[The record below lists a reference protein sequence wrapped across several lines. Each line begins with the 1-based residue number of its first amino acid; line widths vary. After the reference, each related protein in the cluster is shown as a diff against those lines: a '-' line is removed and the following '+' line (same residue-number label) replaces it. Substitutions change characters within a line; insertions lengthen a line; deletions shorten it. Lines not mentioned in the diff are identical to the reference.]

1 MKANASLQRRLGMGL
16 TLGMAL
22 LWLLATL
29 IAGLGVRHELDE
41 VFDSSLQET
50 AQRILPLAVV
60 EILNREDPGTPQ
72 HIASLQA
79 HDEYLTYVVR
89 DASGATL
96 MQSHD
101 ADPGVFSVHPKSGF
115 SSSATHRRFAVGAL
129 RDTLFI
135 EVAEPLEHRREA
147 ALEATLALLWPLLVL
162 IPLSLAGTWLLV
174 HVSLR
179 RVVAFREAVE
189 ARDAG
194 DLSAIGGD
202 PLPAEFS
209 PLAEAVNRL
218 LERLRRALESERS
231 FTANSAHELRTP
243 LATTLAQ
250 VQRLRRE
257 VPEGPLQAR
266 AAQIEA
272 SLRELSRLSEKLMQ
286 LAKAEGGGLLSEAP
300 QDLLALLTHVVG
312 EQATARVAL
321 TLPATPVHVMIDPD
335 AFAILA
341 RNLIENALKHGA
353 TDQPVSVS
361 LTAEGLLCVVNAGPV
376 VPAAAL
382 SRLTGR
388 FVRGDTTAGGSGLG
402 LAIAAT
408 IARGVGATL
417 TLASPARGRSDGF
430 EAAVQFEVTAPFSWK
445 VSPGSISGRRPWG

>member
-1 MKANASLQRRLGMGL
+1 MAGFSLQRRLGVGL
-16 TLGMAL
+16 TLGVAL

-60 EILNREDPGTPQ
+60 EIINREEPGTPQ

-79 HDEYLTYVVR
+79 HKEYLTYVVR
-89 DASGATL
+89 DASGAIL

-101 ADPGVFSVHPKSGF
+101 ADPGVFQAHPQPGF
-115 SSSATHRRFAVGAL
+115 SSSATHRRYVASAL
-129 RDTLFI
+129 SDTLFI
-135 EVAEPLEHRREA
+135 EVAEPLAHRREA
-147 ALEATLALLWPLLVL
+147 ALKAGFALLWPLLVL

-189 ARDAG
+189 ARGAG
-194 DLSAIGGD
+194 DLSAIEGE
-202 PLPAEFS
+202 PLPAEIR
-209 PLAEAVNRL
+209 PLADAVNHL
-218 LERLRRALESERS
+218 LDRLRRALESERS

-257 VPEGPLQAR
+257 APEGPLQVR
-266 AAQIEA
+266 TAQIET

-300 QDLLALLTHVVG
+300 QDLVPLLRHVVDELDRTDG
-312 EQATARVAL
+312 PRIHL
-321 TLPATPVHVMIDPD
+321 TLPAEDPVLSTIDAD
-335 AFAILA
+335 AFAILL
-341 RNLIENALKHGA
+341 RNLIENARKHGA
-353 TDQPVSVS
+353 AGQAVDVS
-361 LTAEGLLCVVNAGPV
+361 LTPDALLSVVNAGPV
-376 VPAAAL
+376 VPAAMLAQ
-382 SRLTGR
+382 LTGR

-402 LAIAAT
+402 LAISAA
-408 IARGVGATL
+408 IARGAGATL
-417 TLASPARGRSDGF
+417 TLRSPAQGRTDGF
-430 EAAVQFEVTAPFSWK
+430 EVAVQFLRT
-445 VSPGSISGRRPWG
+445 SPPPRA

>member
-1 MKANASLQRRLGMGL
+1 MRANFSLQRRLGVGL
-16 TLGMAL
+16 TLGVAL

-60 EILNREDPGTPQ
+60 EIVNRENPGTSQ

-79 HDEYLTYVVR
+79 HEEYLTYVVR
-89 DASGATL
+89 DASGAIL

-101 ADPGVFSVHPKSGF
+101 ANLSVFQTQPQPGF
-115 SSSATHRRFAVGAL
+115 SSSATHRRFAASAL
-129 RDTLFI
+129 RNTLFI

-147 ALEATLALLWPLLVL
+147 ALKASLALLWPLLVL

-174 HVSLR
+174 YFSLR
-179 RVVAFREAVE
+179 RMVTFREAVE
-189 ARDAG
+189 ARGAG
-194 DLSAIGGD
+194 DLSSIGGD
-202 PLPAEFS
+202 PLPAEIR

-257 VPEGPLQAR
+257 APAGPLQER

-272 SLRELSRLSEKLMQ
+272 SLRELWRLSEKLMQ
-286 LAKAEGGGLLSEAP
+286 LAKAEGGGLLSETP
-300 QDLLALLTHVVG
+300 QDLLPLLTHVVE
-312 EQATARVAL
+312 EQATARIAL
-321 TLPATPVHVMIDPD
+321 TLPAMPVYTIIDAD

-341 RNLIENALKHGA
+341 RNLVENALKHGDA
-353 TDQPVSVS
+353 DQPVAVS
-361 LTAEGLLCVVNAGPV
+361 LSREGLLCVVNAGPV
-376 VPAAAL
+376 VPAPVLARL
-382 SRLTGR
+382 SER
-388 FVRGDTTAGGSGLG
+388 FVRGDTQAGGSGLG
-402 LAIAAT
+402 LAIASA
-408 IARGVGATL
+408 IARGVSATL
-417 TLASPARGRSDGF
+417 TLASPARGRNDGF
-430 EAAVQFEVTAPFSWK
+430 EASVQFALALPQRTQLQAPA
-445 VSPGSISGRRPWG
+445 